1 MSWYRLIDRRLGS
14 VLELSL
20 LILLT
25 FSLVCLFSEQSFS
38 PGQAWASRPALRQ
51 MIPPCLGDADLDGQ
65 RDVRDLVLIQSHIL
79 GDRAL
84 TGEALRNADV
94 GQDSVVDV
102 QDLVQLLLHNL
113 GRSELPSCGG
123 ALSEEA
129 LRIRLISPTMGP
141 EKGNF
146 TLVGRG
152 FSSDPGKNMVLFYR
166 PEAMIQA
173 EVSSAS
179 ETVIMGTV
187 PESLGGRL
195 VFSPPVLYAVTV
207 TVDGEQSNSVGY
219 EVRSSAPTL
228 EVLPSSATVLLSPG
242 SGEDVFLVAGGIPPY
257 RLRPLSA
264 QDQRIAVAELKDTFI
279 EVIGLKEGSIELE
292 VEDSANFP
300 TTETVTVNVKEPVFN
315 AVFDITPHTLLAG
328 SSPAFTIK
336 IRQAGEHMRLLRSE
350 FRVEK
355 ASTDFS
361 SLEEGGIL
369 GIQKQS
375 GGLTPEFHYLQV
387 SSIDATEGLSF
398 HVQRVV
404 DGSLAVSAEGSLGK
418 GSAVMTLRPVPE
430 PPAEGVVRSN
440 METEI
445 VLSDQVIRLPDAPG
459 ETFDVI
465 ATLTSTTVLEGHQ
478 LPFTKTVTRSF
489 TTVTPTSGAPRVERL
504 LPFHGE
510 MGHKVEIVGSDFDP
524 VPENNQVTFQGSDN
538 TRVEAPVLAAS
549 AQELLVYVPE
559 GAVTGAVRV
568 AINNKQ
574 SNDFLFRVLFQP
586 DAGIFFAAGDVI
598 EAETVPGETQGDGLN
613 LPTQQSPGTLA
624 PVILL
629 AQEPD
634 EVPFASLLVFVD
646 GGSLNSA
653 DLEENA
659 SAGTA
664 SLVNNSTGKETL
676 FQLFY
681 GGQQEA
687 ESGIGKHF
695 FDLKQEV
702 GGSTQATLLVS
713 EESEGTGVVFEM
725 TSSGLSVL
733 DSSLLIRFEKRI
745 YLLPET
751 MDTPIKMTIEVR
763 SAQWNFF
770 RGSEMVVLVEEKF
783 IGP

>member
-1 MSWYRLIDRRLGS
+1 M
-14 VLELSL
+14 
-20 LILLT
+20 
-25 FSLVCLFSEQSFS
+25 
-38 PGQAWASRPALRQ
+38 
-51 MIPPCLGDADLDGQ
+51 
-65 RDVRDLVLIQSHIL
+65 
-79 GDRAL
+79 
-84 TGEALRNADV
+84 
-94 GQDSVVDV
+94 
-102 QDLVQLLLHNL
+102 
-113 GRSELPSCGG
+113 
-123 ALSEEA
+123 
-129 LRIRLISPTMGP
+129 
-141 EKGNF
+141 
-146 TLVGRG
+146 
-152 FSSDPGKNMVLFYR
+152 
-166 PEAMIQA
+166 
-173 EVSSAS
+173 
-179 ETVIMGTV
+179 
-187 PESLGGRL
+187 
-195 VFSPPVLYAVTV
+195 
-207 TVDGEQSNSVGY
+207 
-219 EVRSSAPTL
+219 
-228 EVLPSSATVLLSPG
+228 LLSPG
-242 SGEDVFLVAGGIPPY
+242 SGEDVFLVGGGIPPY

-264 QDQRIAVAELKDTFI
+264 QDQQIAVAELKDTFI
-279 EVIGLKEGSIELE
+279 EVTGLKEGSIELE

-300 TTETVTVNVKEPVFN
+300 TMETVTVNVKEPVFN

-328 SSPAFTIK
+328 SSPAFAIK

-375 GGLTPEFHYLQV
+375 VGLTPEFHYLQV

-465 ATLTSTTVLEGHQ
+465 ATLTSTTVLEGHE

-510 MGHKVEIVGSDFDP
+510 MGHRVEIVGSDFDP

-568 AINNKQ
+568 AIDDKQ

-598 EAETVPGETQGDGLN
+598 EAEPVPGETQGDGLN

-634 EVPFASLLVFVD
+634 EVAFASLLVFVD

-664 SLVNNSTGKETL
+664 SLVNNSTGNETL
-676 FQLFY
+676 FQLSY
-681 GGQQEA
+681 GGLQET
-687 ESGIGKHF
+687 ESGIGKHI

-702 GGSTQATLLVS
+702 GGSSQATLLVS
-713 EESEGTGVVFEM
+713 EESEGTGIVFEM

-733 DSSLLIRFEKRI
+733 GSSLSIRFENRI

-751 MDTPIKMTIEVR
+751 MDTPIKMRIEVR

-770 RGSEMVVLVEEKF
+770 RGSEGDGCAGRRGVHRSMKCQDRVVPPKKSKLMVLLILLGSLNLAQREQENPEDGQATPEITTIRVSIQPSLRQVAPGGSGSFDVTASCGVDPCPAYLWTPLLDSTGIKSASSSNLGEQQTTLGFTTKSGEF
-783 IGP
+783 ISKVKQMRLFNTFCQEWLPNTPL